1 MQSFLA
7 LTRVIAGFIQDDPS
21 AIRAALR
28 SAPAEK
34 IYGQAV
40 RHKCA
45 AVLFETFVQH
55 RLREPEFTALRGML
69 QKYAATFSLDAVT
82 TRLQIGGVVRSLNAA
97 GIEHILLK
105 SAARLYAGEKLAERS
120 QIFDLDVLVQREE
133 ADRAVRALS
142 TEGYVYA
149 SPGLARGYRRY
160 HHHLAPLVTPRFP
173 KPLELHVALGP
184 PGYFSLAT
192 GWPELVCYR
201 EPIDAPGDP
210 AMRLNDLGAALHLLL
225 HGTGIYRFG
234 DAVQVALILRR
245 RPDLAATL
253 AQITQAETIQRIPV
267 QAVLYAA
274 CSLVGIELRID
285 DGVRAYA
292 QWAFAR
298 EELGRPFRGRMQL
311 ADAWFANGRRL
322 RGPAMA
328 LALPPV
334 RSNDGTAITPA
345 NRMRVLSGRILAGMA
360 LAATGAIARQ

>member
-149 SPGLARGYRRY
+149 SPDWRAGTAGIITILLRWSLRVSLSRSNCTSHSARPAISRWRR
-160 HHHLAPLVTPRFP
+160 A
-173 KPLELHVALGP
+173 
-184 PGYFSLAT
+184 
-192 GWPELVCYR
+192 
-201 EPIDAPGDP
+201 
-210 AMRLNDLGAALHLLL
+210 
-225 HGTGIYRFG
+225 
-234 DAVQVALILRR
+234 
-245 RPDLAATL
+245 
-253 AQITQAETIQRIPV
+253 
-267 QAVLYAA
+267 
-274 CSLVGIELRID
+274 
-285 DGVRAYA
+285 
-292 QWAFAR
+292 
-298 EELGRPFRGRMQL
+298 GRS
-311 ADAWFANGRRL
+311 WFATASRL
-322 RGPAMA
+322 T
-328 LALPPV
+328 PPE
-334 RSNDGTAITPA
+334 I
-345 NRMRVLSGRILAGMA
+345 
-360 LAATGAIARQ
+360 RQCG